1 MGSFWIAV
9 HIFDKPSDDCP
20 CPPACILV
28 RPCFPW
34 GEREKKSCKH
44 FAKKK
49 WVLTFIRRN
58 DARLPGIKDT
68 DPRPLRVK
76 AANVRAQFQCQWP
89 GFARLLCRLVARTR
103 NCMQNEPGHAHTQLR
118 PRHKWTWS
126 NQSRMQAQIHI
137 QHGPRHAHTHK
148 YVYRINLNAHVT
160 SHPKKSYILIQ
171 KSYRAA
177 FLHLAVSVGLS
188 VTYLNCG

>member
-118 PRHKWTWS
+118 R
-126 NQSRMQAQIHI
+126 RVV
-137 QHGPRHAHTHK
+137 HGDMDFHFCLQ
-148 YVYRINLNAHVT
+148 N
-160 SHPKKSYILIQ
+160 
-171 KSYRAA
+171 
-177 FLHLAVSVGLS
+177 VSVRFFS
-188 VTYLNCG
+188 VHLTYLMSKNHSMCRGRKLKLPQPFQNVMYVT